1 MGRSRTESPRII
13 EKPKSDEVRT
23 RMAGE
28 NIKTKETRG
37 DRTRRFS
44 TPPRR
49 DRPSSTSGLSPIPVG
64 SRGHSRPAKRPR
76 PDTGEVRPLM
86 DPMPMKRD
94 RGHSRPAQRPSSGSS
109 RIRPGDSRFRPSSR
123 PSSAKEI
130 SKAFIAQSSENRPE
144 RKDRNI
150 AEQDI

>member
-28 NIKTKETRG
+28 NLKTKETKG

-86 DPMPMKRD
+86 DPMVRD
-94 RGHSRPAQRPSSGSS
+94 RGHSRPARRPKPED
-109 RIRPGDSRFRPSSR
+109 RTF
-123 PSSAKEI
+123 I
-130 SKAFIAQSSENRPE
+130 STRPE

>member
-1 MGRSRTESPRII
+1 MGRSRTESPKII
-13 EKPKSDEVRT
+13 NKPKSDEIRT

-28 NIKTKETRG
+28 NLETKETRG
-37 DRTRRFS
+37 DRTIRFS
-44 TPPRR
+44 RPPRR

-76 PDTGEVRPLM
+76 PDTGEVRP
-86 DPMPMKRD
+86 
-94 RGHSRPAQRPSSGSS
+94 SSAKETSF
-109 RIRPGDSRFRPSSR
+109 RFRPSSR

-130 SKAFIAQSSENRPE
+130 SKAFIARSSENRPE
-144 RKDRNI
+144 RKERNI